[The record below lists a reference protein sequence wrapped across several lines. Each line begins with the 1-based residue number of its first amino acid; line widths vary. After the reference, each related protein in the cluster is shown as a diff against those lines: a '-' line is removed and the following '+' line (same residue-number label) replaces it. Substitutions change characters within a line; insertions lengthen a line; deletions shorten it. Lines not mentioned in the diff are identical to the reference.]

1 MSEGNVIKFIDLFC
15 GIGSF
20 HYSFKKFGF
29 KCVMASDI
37 YAPAKDTYKKQ
48 YGIETLGDICD
59 IKPEDIEPYDILC
72 AGFPCQPFSIGGLRK
87 GFDDVRGTLFYDL
100 VRIIKEKKH

>member
-1 MSEGNVIKFIDLFC
+1 MTKGNVIKFIDLFC

-37 YAPAKDTYKKQ
+37 YGPAKDTYKKQ
-48 YGIETLGDICD
+48 YGIETLDICD
-59 IKPEDIEPYDILC
+59 IKPDDIEPYDIL
-72 AGFPCQPFSIGGLRK
+72 AGFPCQPFSQAGHGKVLMMSAAQCFHK
-87 GFDDVRGTLFYDL
+87 
-100 VRIIKEKKH
+100 

>member
-1 MSEGNVIKFIDLFC
+1 MTKGNVIKFIDLFC

-37 YAPAKDTYKKQ
+37 YGPAKDTYKKQ
-48 YGIETLGDICD
+48 YG
-59 IKPEDIEPYDILC
+59 
-72 AGFPCQPFSIGGLRK
+72 LRN
-87 GFDDVRGTLFYDL
+87 TW
-100 VRIIKEKKH
+100 